1 MKGLDSMRQKLRQI
15 NDISIGN
22 NLRNLRNAANL
33 TQEQVVAQLQ
43 LRNLPTTRSIYS
55 QIEAGTYNIK
65 ISELIALSEILH
77 TDFNTIFDGLSIEKK
92 PWIYSFLSFC
102 VPRLSYYSCLFQD
115 YNSISRR
122 FLFFGCSGNSFLS
135 EIILSRL
142 SSFCFATGML
152 KYNFFDPDL
161 CSSHSLC
168 SS

>member
-65 ISELIALSEILH
+65 ISELISLSEILH
-77 TDFNTIFDGLSIEKK
+77 TDFNTIFDGLSIEK
-92 PWIYSFLSFC
+92 
-102 VPRLSYYSCLFQD
+102 
-115 YNSISRR
+115 
-122 FLFFGCSGNSFLS
+122 
-135 EIILSRL
+135 
-142 SSFCFATGML
+142 
-152 KYNFFDPDL
+152 
-161 CSSHSLC
+161 
-168 SS
+168 

>member
-33 TQEQVVAQLQ
+33 THEQVVAQLQ

-77 TDFNTIFDGLSIEKK
+77 TDFNTIFDGLSIEK
-92 PWIYSFLSFC
+92 
-102 VPRLSYYSCLFQD
+102 
-115 YNSISRR
+115 
-122 FLFFGCSGNSFLS
+122 
-135 EIILSRL
+135 
-142 SSFCFATGML
+142 
-152 KYNFFDPDL
+152 
-161 CSSHSLC
+161 
-168 SS
+168 

>member
-43 LRNLPTTRSIYS
+43 LRNLPTNRSIYS

-77 TDFNTIFDGLSIEKK
+77 TDFNTIFDGLSIEK
-92 PWIYSFLSFC
+92 
-102 VPRLSYYSCLFQD
+102 
-115 YNSISRR
+115 
-122 FLFFGCSGNSFLS
+122 
-135 EIILSRL
+135 
-142 SSFCFATGML
+142 
-152 KYNFFDPDL
+152 
-161 CSSHSLC
+161 
-168 SS
+168 